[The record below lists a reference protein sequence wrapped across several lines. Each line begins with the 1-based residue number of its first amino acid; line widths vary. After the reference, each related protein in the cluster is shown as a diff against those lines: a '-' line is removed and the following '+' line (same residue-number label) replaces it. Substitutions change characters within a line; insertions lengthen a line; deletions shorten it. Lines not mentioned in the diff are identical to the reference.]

1 MYDGVYASA
10 MYSGGDNIGQNYH
23 KDSQKAWTVDNPN
36 SDIPRIDHVSTLQ
49 MATSDYFLTKSDY
62 ISIQDVSLSYD
73 FKNSKLQDLG
83 ISSTKFSLMGS
94 NLALWSERKGMDPR
108 LNNLG
113 SRSNNGQSLN
123 VYGVMK
129 TISFGLT
136 VNF

>member
-1 MYDGVYASA
+1 
-10 MYSGGDNIGQNYH
+10 MYSGSDGIGQNYH
-23 KDSQKAWTVDNPN
+23 KDVNKAWSIDNPN

-49 MATSDYFLTKSDY
+49 MAASDFFLIKSDY
-62 ISIQDVSLSYD
+62 ISLQDVSISYD
-73 FKNSKLQDLG
+73 FKNRQLSDLG
-83 ISSTKFSLMGS
+83 VQSTKFSLMGS

-113 SRSNNGQSLN
+113 ARTNNGQSLN

-129 TISFGLT
+129 SVSFGLN

>member
-1 MYDGVYASA
+1 
-10 MYSGGDNIGQNYH
+10 
-23 KDSQKAWTVDNPN
+23 
-36 SDIPRIDHVSTLQ
+36 
-49 MATSDYFLTKSDY
+49 
-62 ISIQDVSLSYD
+62 
-73 FKNSKLQDLG
+73 
-83 ISSTKFSLMGS
+83 MGS

-108 LNNLG
+108 LSNLG